1 MKKIRG
7 LCLPVILGAVLMSQH
22 AHAADNL
29 TFKGKLII
37 PACTVTKAEVD
48 WGNVEIQT
56 LSQNGNHEKEFT
68 VNMQCPYNLGTMKVT
83 ITATNTQNNNSI
95 LVPNTSTTTGNGL
108 LIYLYNRN
116 QNGFIGS
123 PIVFNS
129 PFTLAILKRWGRPEI
144 FLSMQNLDIKE
155 ICRTCRQGHSL
166 QQQRWL
172 HHIRNAIS

>member
-7 LCLPVILGAVLMSQH
+7 LCLPVMLGAVLMSQH
-22 AHAADNL
+22 VHAADNL

-56 LSQNGNHEKEFT
+56 LSPDGSRHQKDFSVGMN
-68 VNMQCPYNLGTMKVT
+68 CPYSLGTMKVT
-83 ITATNTQNNNSI
+83 ITSNGQTGNSI
-95 LVPNTSTTTGNGL
+95 LVPDTSTTTGNGL

-116 QNGFIGS
+116 QNGSIGS

-129 PFTLAILKRWGRPEI
+129 PFTPGYIKEVGATRNISLYAKLGYKGN
-144 FLSMQNLDIKE
+144 MQNLQAGAFAA
-155 ICRTCRQGHSL
+155 TATLVASY
-166 QQQRWL
+166 
-172 HHIRNAIS
+172 S

>member
-22 AHAADNL
+22 AHATDNL

-116 QNGFIGS
+116 QNGSIGS

-129 PFTLAILKRWGRPEI
+129 PFTPGYITGGFRPET

-155 ICRTCRQGHSL
+155 IYRICGREHFL

>member
-116 QNGFIGS
+116 QNGSIGDA
-123 PIVFNS
+123 ITLGT
-129 PFTLAILKRWGRPEI
+129 PFTPEHVSGQVPARNI
-144 FLSMQNLDIKE
+144 SLYAKLGYKGDIQNL
-155 ICRTCRQGHSL
+155 RAGTFSATATL
-166 QQQRWL
+166 V
-172 HHIRNAIS
+172 ASYS